1 MALKGSDFNS
11 AQRRKWLAAELE
23 RMRFEEYLQYASN
36 KWRVI
41 FSHILYGMLRGMGFA
56 LGFSILSAL
65 VVVVLR
71 HIVVENIPLIGG
83 FLAEVINAIQQR
95 L

>member
-1 MALKGSDFNS
+1 MLKESSCLEKRLDL
-11 AQRRKWLAAELE
+11 LAAALE
-23 RMRFEEYLQYASN
+23 RMRLDEYLEYVTN
-36 KWRVI
+36 RRRVLL
-41 FSHILYGMLRGMGFA
+41 SHILFGMLRGMGFA

-65 VVVVLR
+65 VVVLLR
-71 HIVVENIPLIGG
+71 HLVVENIPLIGG